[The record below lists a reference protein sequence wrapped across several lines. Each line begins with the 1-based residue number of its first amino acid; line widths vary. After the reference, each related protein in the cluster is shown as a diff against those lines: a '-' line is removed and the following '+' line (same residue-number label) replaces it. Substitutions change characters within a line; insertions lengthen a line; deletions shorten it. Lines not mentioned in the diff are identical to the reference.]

1 MSAFA
6 PPISRDGFLYHDT
19 FYADVGNLNR
29 HPRASVAEL
38 TVLLRPELS
47 TNKKSNNSVIKDQ
60 VGHWYEAQL
69 RHYGL
74 PPTKD
79 KNAAKVRLLG
89 ALNTGKLEVPKYVER
104 LEEELRKEY
113 AVENRRAKAAA
124 KGAGVPGGGE
134 GSGKSGGAGQKRKQA
149 EAAVGDVS
157 ATTKKRKQSDAP
169 AGAASVTTK
178 KTKVTVMVGD
188 IAVNIEEAVTAKKQT
203 ASRKST
209 ATEKKP
215 AAKKATGQKA
225 ESASKSKAAVT
236 DLGPMSAEYFQ
247 AAPAPKERSKQ
258 TARRSMPFNRTP
270 LTSRPAPESPEPP
283 ASPQTSMPKQTARR
297 GTHTSVASKR
307 KPKQD
312 EPAPFAVH
320 PLDPPSKKVPAKVKK
335 EAAVKKEPTAKKPK
349 PTIKNEDPD
358 DPIPPPNPD
367 SSIAVSGVYTM
378 ACPSIAAGWPSHI
391 SHLRFLL
398 QVDHETDTIW
408 GSYDLGPFSGVIR
421 IPTTQVTLN
430 VSLSFGWR
438 GREVETERLSFA
450 RSNSGEIS
458 FSGAGDIRGAIFGL
472 YGEVLEFWGARRHGL
487 LWSGRAAWEY
497 EREWDAFV
505 DEAYGR

>member
-149 EAAVGDVS
+149 EAAVGDAP

-247 AAPAPKERSKQ
+247 AAPAPKERPTVQK
-258 TARRSMPFNRTP
+258 
-270 LTSRPAPESPEPP
+270 
-283 ASPQTSMPKQTARR
+283 
-297 GTHTSVASKR
+297 G
-307 KPKQD
+307 
-312 EPAPFAVH
+312 
-320 PLDPPSKKVPAKVKK
+320 PSEGQK
-335 EAAVKKEPTAKKPK
+335 EAAAKKEPTAKKPK

-472 YGEVLEFWGARRHGL
+472 Y
-487 LWSGRAAWEY
+487 AWEY